1 MTARPWLCIRCQTQR
16 RNIARSRN
24 AEAWKSTSSQTTGRT
39 RRYTLGANRL
49 RITETYNGNDNMDPL
64 DNDPSIAIQLTLGAV
79 VIGGLFAF
87 FMAAAAG

>member
-1 MTARPWLCIRCQTQR
+1 
-16 RNIARSRN
+16 
-24 AEAWKSTSSQTTGRT
+24 
-39 RRYTLGANRL
+39 
-49 RITETYNGNDNMDPL
+49 MDPL